1 MLTCL
6 SFFPQVVPVV
16 SRHVLS
22 PPRLT
27 HALQIAANQQP
38 PNHLTMTESMAEGL
52 AKPQLDT
59 ETGEMVSKSE
69 LKKRLK
75 KRAKNKNLTNTT
87 KVPTPD
93 TDDSHD
99 PNAMFKQGFL
109 AEVFKERPSRPVS
122 TRFPPEP
129 NGYLHLGSFDEN
141 LSLIEADCSRT
152 RQGYCHQFWLCTILW
167 RRLCSSI

>member
-1 MLTCL
+1 ML
-6 SFFPQVVPVV
+6 
-16 SRHVLS
+16 LS
-22 PPRLT
+22 PPLT

-109 AEVFKERPSRPVS
+109 AEVFKERPSRPVR

-141 LSLIEADCSRT
+141 LSLIEADCFQDTPRLLPSILALHNIMEETVFFDLTTPILIPRRKST
-152 RQGYCHQFWLCTILW
+152 FWQ
-167 RRLCSSI
+167 